1 MSLVQKLEAASS
13 TVGNMTY
20 VYFWTGKRS
29 LGAEKYPQVIV
40 EEASLGREEVCNTHC
55 CQVRMGPYVQCDVSR
70 TVPLLRRQ
78 SSEYAN
84 QRAGESIETM
94 LATAASRDASSYRQG
109 FVLGSL
115 SIRGV
120 RPWLFCVKSSSEV
133 DSFLSRTAPKLTPQG
148 LLPGR

>member
-40 EEASLGREEVCNTHC
+40 EEASLGREEVCNTHG

-70 TVPLLRRQ
+70 TVPPLRRQ
-78 SSEYAN
+78 SSDMPIKEQGKALKPRWLL
-84 QRAGESIETM
+84 QLLVM
-94 LATAASRDASSYRQG
+94 LLHTVKA
-109 FVLGSL
+109 L
-115 SIRGV
+115 S
-120 RPWLFCVKSSSEV
+120 W
-133 DSFLSRTAPKLTPQG
+133 AP
-148 LLPGR
+148 